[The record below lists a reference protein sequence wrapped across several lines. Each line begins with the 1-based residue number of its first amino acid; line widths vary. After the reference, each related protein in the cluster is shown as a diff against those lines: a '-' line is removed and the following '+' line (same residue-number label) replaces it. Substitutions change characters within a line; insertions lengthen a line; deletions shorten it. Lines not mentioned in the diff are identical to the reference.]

1 MGKRISRWIRRAKR
15 ALPRHPGRI
24 LIVSLLTMGICFTS
38 ARLHRA
44 SEQLME
50 SGAMRWGGLLLNQC
64 AEAGMEA
71 AGGNLIQVEKGPD
84 GEIQMVSVDSDKLHA
99 LRAAAMETA
108 GELTASGSYTA
119 SIPLGSLLFGEY
131 FPTAG
136 PNIPLTYAPD
146 GAVTIFCESSV
157 ESSGINQTAYRV
169 VIRMSLTVTA
179 VTAFAHQT
187 VTVPYE
193 TVAAELLVV
202 GDVPVVYAYGGE
214 IRETP

>member
-1 MGKRISRWIRRAKR
+1 MGRHFALWARRAKR

-24 LIVSLLTMGICFTS
+24 LITALLTAGLCFTGG
-38 ARLHRA
+38 RLHRA
-44 SEQLME
+44 SELLME

-119 SIPLGSLLFGEY
+119 SIPLGSLFFGE
-131 FPTAG
+131 FFSAAG
-136 PNIPLTYAPD
+136 PDIPLTYTPD

-157 ESSGINQTAYRV
+157 ESSGINQTAYQV

-179 VTAFAHQT
+179 VTAFARQT